1 MTAIF
6 SWFALL
12 AETDAQQPQGAPG
25 WTLLMYAL
33 PVLLL
38 VMFLRSGARQKREMQ
53 KALAAMKKGD
63 KVVTSAGILGV
74 IVSVKE
80 NEDEVTLKVDE
91 TSNTRIRVLKS
102 SVVRITSGDQ
112 AAGETKSQ

>member
-1 MTAIF
+1 MTALF
-6 SWFALL
+6 SWFTLL
-12 AETDAQQPQGAPG
+12 AETDAQQPQGAPT

-33 PVLLL
+33 PLFLLF
-38 VMFLRSGARQKREMQ
+38 MFLRSGARQKREMQ

-63 KVVTSAGILGV
+63 KVVTSGGILGV
-74 IVSVKE
+74 IVSVKD

-102 SVVRITSGDQ
+102 SVVRITSGDP
-112 AAGETKSQ
+112 ATGEVKS